1 MILCV
6 QFIKF
11 NMMKCTYMT
20 DRASRNSAEVLY
32 RIAEPQAGYFTSA
45 QGMAAGI
52 GHQLLAHHAKRGHII
67 RVRRGIYRLVLFPT
81 GSNESLFVAWLEA
94 GSQAVI
100 SHDSALALYGLAD
113 ASPEKI
119 HITIPRTASRRHPK
133 LKLHTG
139 RLTPEEVTRCA
150 GLPVTT
156 ISRTLADVVAAGL
169 KDELAV
175 EVIARAIQKGM
186 VSWEGLSPL
195 NSRYCRRMES
205 LFQAAL
211 IRCGCISGGGPPRS
225 DDHAEK

>member
-1 MILCV
+1 M
-6 QFIKF
+6 
-11 NMMKCTYMT
+11 NGST
-20 DRASRNSAEVLY
+20 SRNSAEVLY
-32 RIAEPQAGYFTSA
+32 RIAEPQAGYFTAA

-81 GSNESLFVAWLEA
+81 GPSESLFVAWLEA

-113 ASPEKI
+113 SSPGEI

-139 RLTPEEVTRCA
+139 RLAPEEVTWRA

-156 ISRTLADVVAAGL
+156 LSRTLSDVIAGGL
-169 KDELAV
+169 EDELAV
-175 EVIARAIQKGM
+175 QVIARAIHKGM
-186 VSWEGLSPL
+186 VSPDGLAL
-195 NSRYCRRMES
+195 VNSRYCKRVES
-205 LFQAAL
+205 LFKAAL
-211 IRCGCISGGGPPRS
+211 VRCDGQ
-225 DDHAEK
+225 

>member
-1 MILCV
+1 MS
-6 QFIKF
+6 
-11 NMMKCTYMT
+11 

-32 RIAEPQAGYFTSA
+32 RIAEPQAGYFTAA

-52 GHQLLAHHAKRGHII
+52 CHQLLAHHAERGHII
-67 RVRRGIYRLVLFPT
+67 RIRRGLYRLALFPT
-81 GSNESLFVAWLEA
+81 GPNENLFVALLEA
-94 GSQAVI
+94 GSKAVI
-100 SHDSALALYGLAD
+100 SHGSALALYDLAD
-113 ASPEKI
+113 ATPGEI
-119 HITIPRTASRRHPK
+119 HITVPRTASRRHPK

-139 RLTPEEVTRCA
+139 RLTPEEITRCA

-156 ISRTLADVVAAGL
+156 ISRTLADVVATGL
-169 KDELAV
+169 EDEWAV

-195 NSRYCRRMES
+195 NSRYFRRMES